1 MWYGNNNNKVTGDY
15 NHGCL
20 ELSDNVTILQ
30 NLMVNKIV
38 STVDVSYKGQVKKL
52 GLLAV
57 AGKGPSLLG
66 HNWLSQL
73 QLDWSQINCVLA
85 STALACEEILDK
97 HKTVLR

>member
-1 MWYGNNNNKVTGDY
+1 MWYGNNNNKVTGDC

-66 HNWLSQL
+66 AQL
-73 QLDWSQINCVLA
+73 AKSATVRLEPGKLCPSIN
-85 STALACEEILDK
+85 STGL
-97 HKTVLR
+97 